1 MADLQDSQRAGYSQR
16 ALVEKLGIKPG
27 QRVLILAGPDHYV
40 RMLGQLPAG
49 VTLLPSDFVS
59 NFAAP
64 SGDLVDFIQFFTASA
79 AELAAAF
86 PALKSVLAK
95 DGLLWI
101 SWPKKSAKMATDVDE
116 NVVRAIG
123 LDCGLVDVK
132 VAAIDLTWSGL
143 KFVYRKMD
151 R

>member
-27 QRVLILAGPDHYV
+27 QRVLILAGPDDYV

-49 VTLLPSDFVS
+49 VTLLPSDFVP
-59 NFAAP
+59 NFAAQ

-101 SWPKKSAKMATDVDE
+101 SWPKKSAK
-116 NVVRAIG
+116 
-123 LDCGLVDVK
+123 
-132 VAAIDLTWSGL
+132 VA
-143 KFVYRKMD
+143 
-151 R
+151 